1 MIRRLVVKNRNRH
14 IRPHTL
20 LGRVNFHV
28 FASGSPA
35 GRSSGPP
42 IFLGSFLTGLA
53 VVAGACGRGQPSP
66 DAASETTSAASVDW
80 MQTAK
85 SVDLGDGWAVRGC
98 PAQRP
103 ALCVEK
109 DKTVIGQVRMEDVPS
124 LGEERTTSPDQ
135 VQAVLAVRIHTDYKT
150 LEMQR
155 SQQCGQ
161 DYEIET
167 MRPFPAVVAGQP
179 GLRYGATGSMAGQI
193 LEKTVGYRVFRD
205 GIESL
210 IEATAIRPGG
220 CLIPEEPNFSIE
232 QLSSFEAALDRL
244 IAGSRLP
251 PATNFPEPSETVPAG
266 NVDPRMAKGQR
277 YGIGI
282 EK

>member
-1 MIRRLVVKNRNRH
+1 MIQRLVVKNRNRH

-20 LGRVNFHV
+20 LDSVNFQV
-28 FASGSPA
+28 FAAASPA
-35 GRSSGPP
+35 GRSSGRP
-42 IFLGSFLTGLA
+42 IFLCSFLTSLA
-53 VVAGACGRGQPSP
+53 VIAAACGRAEPSP
-66 DAASETTSAASVDW
+66 DAASETAAASVDW

-85 SVDLGDGWAVRGC
+85 SIDIGDGWAVRGC

-124 LGEERTTSPDQ
+124 LGEEQTTSPDQ
-135 VQAVLAVRIHTDYKT
+135 VQAVLAVRIHSDYKA
-150 LEMQR
+150 LVMQR

-161 DYEIET
+161 EYEVET
-167 MRPFPAVVAGQP
+167 LRPDPAVVAGQP
-179 GLRYGATGSMAGQI
+179 GLRYGATGSMAGQV

-220 CLIPEEPNFSIE
+220 CLIPEGPNFSIE

-244 IAGSRLP
+244 IADSRLP
-251 PATNFPEPSETVPAG
+251 PATKFPEPSETVPAG